1 MNSLTKSLLGSAALA
16 ALTAAPAVGSQTPK
30 FHVAALHPSK
40 VVNKTKV
47 HNYDRIHVTYTFGVY
62 TSVPASDFHKTV
74 YLASTFY
81 RWSSYDS
88 CYVGGTEPKMRIK
101 ARKRSKYAEIGTATE
116 TYSFGCPYGPS
127 HFYGD
132 TYHLK
137 DKAGFGQTDTFVST
151 LYGKFQNGGARY
163 KGTLNLDVSVAIGT
177 E

>member
-1 MNSLTKSLLGSAALA
+1 MNNLTKTLLGGTALTALA
-16 ALTAAPAVGSQTPK
+16 AAPALADHAPK

-47 HNYDRIHVTYTFGVY
+47 HNYDRAHVTYTFGVY
-62 TSVPASDFHKTV
+62 TSVPASDYRKTV

-88 CYVGGTEPKMRIK
+88 CYFGGTEPKMRIK
-101 ARKRSKYAEIGTATE
+101 ARKESKYAKIGTATE
-116 TYSFGCPYGPS
+116 SYSFRCPYGPS

-132 TYHLK
+132 TYKLN
-137 DKAGFGQTDTFVST
+137 DKAGFGQTDTFVSI
-151 LYGKFQNGGARY
+151 LYGKFQNGSVRY